1 MAQVWVAFSSVVEQ
15 VPLAVSIVT
24 VMAGSLG
31 CGEATLERVATLNET
46 VARTIRL
53 RGGNRIQRAA
63 EAEIENY
70 ADEVMAIG

>member
-31 CGEATLERVATLNET
+31 CDEATLERVATLNET
-46 VARTIRL
+46 VVRTIRL
-53 RGGNRIQRAA
+53 RGGNRIQRLPRRKLK
-63 EAEIENY
+63 I
-70 ADEVMAIG
+70 MLMK

>member
-31 CGEATLERVATLNET
+31 CDEATLERVATLNET